1 MASMNKVIL
10 CGNLTRDPEKRYIP
24 SGTAVAEL
32 GLAVNER
39 VKNQSG
45 EWVEKPVY
53 VDIVVW
59 DRTAEN
65 CAQYLSKGSP
75 ILVEGRLQ
83 LDQWE
88 TKEGE
93 KRNKLRVRGDNVQFL
108 SARGEGGG
116 GSRSDNSGAGYSEQR
131 APAQQSAPPPAAPPA
146 SADEDDDLPF

>member
-1 MASMNKVIL
+1 MASLNKVIL

-39 VKNQSG
+39 YKSQSG
-45 EWVEKPVY
+45 EWQEKPVY
-53 VDIVVW
+53 IDVVVW

-93 KRNKLRVRGDNVQFL
+93 KRNKLRVRGDSVQFL
-108 SARGEGGG
+108 GAPGGG
-116 GSRSDNSGAGYSEQR
+116 GGGRSSSAGSNSGYSDQPPP
-131 APAQQSAPPPAAPPA
+131 PAKAPAAPPP